1 MIPLRTQVK
10 FFLTTAEGVANAD
23 GIDLAAFAPVF
34 QRWIQQ
40 KSLEGQLVD
49 VADYR
54 HVFEGPSIVL
64 IGHDSDYTIEN
75 RAGRL
80 GLLYTRK
87 RQTDPDLP
95 TQLRT
100 SIRLALTAARLLE
113 SEKSFTPRLKFRG
126 EEFEL
131 RFADRLQL
139 PNKPESVALVR
150 NDLSAVLTEL
160 YGEDGAYALPVKQD
174 TRYPLTFKIKADE
187 EVSLTD
193 LLLRQPVGK

>member
-10 FFLTTAEGVANAD
+10 FFLSNGDGV
-23 GIDLAAFAPVF
+23 DLATFAPVF

-64 IGHDSDYTIEN
+64 IGHDTDYTMEN
-75 RAGRL
+75 RAGRV
-80 GLLYTRK
+80 GLLVTRK
-87 RQTDPDLP
+87 HQLDPDFP
-95 TQLRT
+95 TQLRNT
-100 SIRLALTAARLLE
+100 IRLALTAARLLE
-113 SEKSFTPRLKFRG
+113 SERAFTPRLKFRG

-139 PNKPESVALVR
+139 PNKPESAALVR
-150 NDLSAVLTEL
+150 GDLSAVLTEL

-174 TRYPLTFKIKADE
+174 ARYPLTFKIKADE
-187 EVSLTD
+187 EVSVTD
-193 LLLRQPVGK
+193 LLLRQPVAK